1 MAQTSKDGM
10 MDDSYL
16 PIGLVWRYA
25 ACEWV
30 WMMVGAW
37 VSMMAELTGRYWVD
51 EKESRLVL
59 D

>member
-1 MAQTSKDGM
+1 M

-16 PIGLVWRYA
+16 PIELVWRYA

-37 VSMMAELTGRYWVD
+37 VSMMAELKGKCWVD
-51 EKESRLVL
+51 KKEMYLVV

>member
-1 MAQTSKDGM
+1 MAQTSKDEM

-16 PIGLVWRYA
+16 PIELVWRYA

-37 VSMMAELTGRYWVD
+37 VSMMAELKGKCWVD
-51 EKESRLVL
+51 EKESCLVV

>member
-1 MAQTSKDGM
+1 M

-16 PIGLVWRYA
+16 PVELVWRYA
-25 ACEWV
+25 ACEWA

-37 VSMMAELTGRYWVD
+37 VWMMAELKGRCWVD
-51 EKESRLVL
+51 EKESCLVV

>member
-1 MAQTSKDGM
+1 M

-16 PIGLVWRYA
+16 PIELVWRYA